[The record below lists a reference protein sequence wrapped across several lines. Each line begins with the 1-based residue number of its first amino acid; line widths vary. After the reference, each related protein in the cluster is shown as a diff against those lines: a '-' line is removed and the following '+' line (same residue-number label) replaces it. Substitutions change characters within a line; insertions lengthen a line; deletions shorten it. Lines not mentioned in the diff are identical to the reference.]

1 MMQAAQHIAPSYAA
15 PLPEWLSAEHDMGT
29 TLVAAE
35 FPGGVVIGADSR
47 TSTGTYVANRVS
59 NKITRI
65 TDSVYCCR
73 SGSAADTQA
82 LADIVSYR
90 MSMHEVE
97 MGRPA
102 SVKTVANTFREMCYQ
117 YRDDL
122 SAGILCA
129 GYDRVH
135 GGQIFSI
142 PIGGMLVRQKVSA
155 GGSGSTYIYGFLD
168 SDYKPDFTEQQ
179 CVDFIR
185 KAVSLAIHRDGSSGG
200 VCRVAIIKAEG
211 VERRTFVGGELF
223 VPQ

>member
-1 MMQAAQHIAPSYAA
+1 MMQVAAPSSSYAA

-90 MSMHEVE
+90 MAMHEVE
-97 MGRPA
+97 MGKPA
-102 SVKTVANTFREMCYQ
+102 TVKTVGNTFREMCYQ
-117 YRDDL
+117 YRDQL
-122 SAGILCA
+122 MAGILCA
-129 GYDRVH
+129 GYDSRL
-135 GGQIFSI
+135 GGQIYSI
-142 PIGGMLVRQKVSA
+142 PIGGMMVRQKVAS
-155 GGSGSTYIYGFLD
+155 GGSGSTYIYGYLD
-168 SDYKPDFTEQQ
+168 SNYKADFAQEE
-179 CVDFIR
+179 CVEFIR

-200 VCRVAIIKAEG
+200 VCRVAIITAGG
-211 VERRTFVGGELF
+211 VERRTFTGEQLF

>member
-1 MMQAAQHIAPSYAA
+1 METAQQVAPSYAA

-82 LADIVSYR
+82 LADIVTYR
-90 MSMHEVE
+90 MSMHEIE

-102 SVKTVANTFREMCYQ
+102 AVKTVANTFREMCYQ

-122 SAGILCA
+122 MAGILCA
-129 GYDRVH
+129 GYDRVN
-135 GGQIFSI
+135 GGQIYSI
-142 PIGGMLVRQKVSA
+142 PIGGMLVRQKVAS
-155 GGSGSTYIYGFLD
+155 GGSGSTYIYGYLD
-168 SDYKPDFTEQQ
+168 SNYKPDFTAEE
-179 CVDFIR
+179 CVEFIK

-200 VCRVAIIKAEG
+200 VCRVAIINADG
-211 VERRTFVGGELF
+211 VERRTFTGGDLF

>member
-1 MMQAAQHIAPSYAA
+1 MMQTATSYAA

-90 MSMHEVE
+90 MAMHEIE
-97 MGRPA
+97 MGQPA
-102 SVKTVANTFREMCYQ
+102 LVKTVSNTFREMCYQ

-122 SAGILCA
+122 MAGILCA
-129 GYDRVH
+129 GYDRVN
-135 GGQIFSI
+135 GGQIYSI
-142 PIGGMLVRQKVSA
+142 PIGGMMVRQKVAS

-168 SDYKPDFTEQQ
+168 SNYRPDFSQED

-185 KAVSLAIHRDGSSGG
+185 RAVSLAIHRDGSSGG
-200 VCRVAIIKAEG
+200 VCRVAIITANG
-211 VERRTFVGGELF
+211 VERRTFTGRQLF